1 MVEDEINKPFQDYL
15 PQFNTE
21 PDERVNY
28 YLTGCK
34 MVFAQEMNERPQALG
49 EKKWSINLFLSGIRN

>member
-1 MVEDEINKPFQDYL
+1 MVEDEINEPFQDYL

-34 MVFAQEMNERPQALG
+34 MVFA
-49 EKKWSINLFLSGIRN
+49 